1 VPGDNFIGHF
11 FVLGLKIFSPNG
23 FILNLSMKFLFSIL
37 MMVGIADSAFA
48 QQQKTQPLPM
58 PYYIKMMD
66 STSSIDVVFMQ
77 GSGGSISLEGRNA
90 KLFNNYFERETTVK
104 LNTPQAG
111 TIMWQING
119 REFLSGSIYLGDTT
133 GCVVITK
140 NGREYVNR
148 ISPQGNSFFKT
159 QGKKQ

>member
-1 VPGDNFIGHF
+1 
-11 FVLGLKIFSPNG
+11 
-23 FILNLSMKFLFSIL
+23 MKFLFSVLL
-37 MMVGIADSAFA
+37 MAGIAGSTFA

-58 PYYIKMMD
+58 PYYIKMLD

-77 GSGGSISLEGRNA
+77 GAGGSISLEGHSA
-90 KLFNNYFERETTVK
+90 KLFNRYFERETTQK

-111 TIMWQING
+111 SIMWQING
-119 REFLSGSIYLGDTT
+119 REFLSGNIFLGDTI

-148 ISPQGNSFFKT
+148 ISPQGNAFFKT